1 MDAEASL
8 QLKDIPRRL
17 LIVGAGY
24 IGLEMAVIY
33 KSLGSDIA
41 IAEFTPD
48 ILPGADQDLR
58 DVLKK
63 EMTDLM
69 EKAMFDTRVTSI
81 VRKRKE
87 LHAEFESGNGKKK
100 QYVFDKALVA
110 IGSKPNTSGIGLE
123 EAGIKVD
130 DKGFIPVD
138 IFRRTNVENIYAIG
152 DITGQPMLAHKAT
165 FEGRVAAEHIA
176 GLKTAYEPRAI
187 PAIIYTDPEIAWAGL
202 TENDA
207 KREGRAFDVV
217 KYPWSVSGRALTMGI
232 KNGLT
237 KLIIEKGTE
246 RLLGAGIAGKDAG
259 SLLPEIMLALEMSA
273 VVRDLELTIHPH
285 PTLSETIMEAAE
297 LYYGQ
302 ATHLFKKSRQ
312 SKLH

>member
-63 EMTDLM
+63 ERTDLM

-87 LHAEFESGNGKKK
+87 LHAEFESGNGEKK